1 MLSMTLRTFLYTVV
15 ALAASFVPA
24 RAAGKPKVIATT
36 SMLADLV
43 RSVAGERVDVRGL
56 MGPGVDPH
64 LYKPTAGD
72 VAMLQ
77 QAQLIIYN
85 GLMLEGQ
92 MGELLGRLSKGR
104 SVVAVGDSLPADRLL
119 RPDGGGHHPDP
130 HIWGDAELWSK
141 CVAPVTKALS
151 ALDPAGA
158 GEYKLRGES
167 HTQDLLKL
175 HAWAKQRAQEVPEA
189 KRILVTSHD
198 AFNYLG
204 RAYGFQVIGVQGIS
218 TVAEAGL
225 ADIVKVTDYIRQK
238 GIKAIFVESSVP
250 RATIDRISRDSGAKI
265 GGELFSD
272 ATGTPGKTQTLNG
285 ESYDEGTVVGMLKH
299 NINTVVEALK

>member
-1 MLSMTLRTFLYTVV
+1 MKLRAFLCTVV
-15 ALAASFVPA
+15 ALAASFVPLH
-24 RAAGKPKVIATT
+24 AAGKPKVIATT

-56 MGPGVDPH
+56 LGPGVDPH

-72 VAMLQ
+72 VATLQ

-104 SVVAVGDSLPADRLL
+104 PVVAVGDSLPADRLL
-119 RPDGGGHHPDP
+119 RPDAAGHHPDP

-141 CVAPVTKALS
+141 CVVPVANALS

-158 GEYKLRGES
+158 AEYKLRAES
-167 HTQDLLKL
+167 HTEELLKL
-175 HAWAKQRAQEVPEA
+175 HAWARQRAQEIPEA

-272 ATGTPGKTQTLNG
+272 ATGTLGKTQTANG
-285 ESYDEGTVVGMLKH
+285 ETYDEGTVVGMLKH

>member
-1 MLSMTLRTFLYTVV
+1 MKLRAFLCTLV
-15 ALAASFVPA
+15 AFAASFVPLH
-24 RAAGKPKVIATT
+24 AAGKPKVVATT

-43 RSVAGERVDVRGL
+43 RAVAGDRLEVRGL

-64 LYKPTAGD
+64 LYKPTAAD
-72 VAMLQ
+72 VATLQ

-119 RPDGGGHHPDP
+119 PPDGAAAHHPDP

-141 CVAPVTKALS
+141 CVAPVANALS
-151 ALDPAGA
+151 ALDPAA
-158 GEYKLRGES
+158 AAEYKLRGQS
-167 HTQDLLKL
+167 HTEELLKL
-175 HAWAKQRAQEVPEA
+175 HAWAKQRAQEVPEG

-225 ADIVKVTDYIRQK
+225 ADIVKVTDYIKQK

-272 ATGTPGKTQTLNG
+272 ATGTPGKTQTANG
-285 ESYDEGTVVGMLKH
+285 ETYDEGTVVGMLKH

>member
-1 MLSMTLRTFLYTVV
+1 MKLRAFLCT
-15 ALAASFVPA
+15 LAALTASLLPLQ
-24 RAAGKPKVIATT
+24 AAGKPKVVATT

-43 RSVAGERVDVRGL
+43 RSVAGDRVEVRGL

-64 LYKPTAGD
+64 LFKATAAD
-72 VAMLQ
+72 VASLQ

-92 MGELLGRLSKGR
+92 MSELLGRLSKGR
-104 SVVAVGDSLPADRLL
+104 AVVAVGEAIPADRLL
-119 RPDGGGHHPDP
+119 RPDGAGHHPDP

-141 CVAPVTKALS
+141 CVAPVAKALS
-151 ALDPAGA
+151 TLDPAGA
-158 GEYKLRGES
+158 SDYALRAES
-167 HTQDLLKL
+167 QTAELLKL
-175 HAWAKQRAQEVPEA
+175 HAWAKQRALEVPTD

-272 ATGTPGKTQTLNG
+272 ATGTLGKIQTVNG
-285 ESYDEGTVVGMLKH
+285 DSYDEGTVVGMLKH
-299 NINTVVEALK
+299 NINTIVEALK